1 MELIEFKNRVYY
13 DRGYVVNLLMLLPQK
28 KCNMKKILSFLFLGF
43 ILISISSC
51 EGMFGAFVDKDEDED
66 ETSTSIRVYNPYPD
80 LEFIEAG
87 AFGDSSTG
95 RVHFEFVVENKDYDL
110 RYYFGYA
117 TAYTDEAKTHEAGY
131 VGWVDLPKRTPV
143 TVSYSGDYCHFS
155 RVSDTAT
162 KFKTIKI
169 YIQSDGGN
177 SEELKFTNVP
187 IYWD

>member
-1 MELIEFKNRVYY
+1 
-13 DRGYVVNLLMLLPQK
+13 MLLPQK
-28 KCNMKKILSFLFLGF
+28 KYNMKKLLNLFFLGF

-51 EGMFGAFVDKDEDED
+51 EGMFGAFVDKDTDED
-66 ETSTSIRVYNPYPD
+66 DDDASTSIRVYNPYPD

-110 RYYFGYA
+110 KYYFGKA

-131 VGWVDLPKRTPV
+131 IGWVDLPKRTPV
-143 TVSYSGDYCHFS
+143 TISYSSEYAHFS

-169 YIQSDGGN
+169 YVQSEGGN

-187 IYWD
+187 IHWY

>member
-1 MELIEFKNRVYY
+1 
-13 DRGYVVNLLMLLPQK
+13 
-28 KCNMKKILSFLFLGF
+28 MKKLFILLFLGF
-43 ILISISSC
+43 ILISVSSC
-51 EGMFGAFVDKDEDED
+51 EGMFGALGDRNDSEEDD
-66 ETSTSIRVYNPYPD
+66 YSSTSIRVINPFSD

-110 RYYFGYA
+110 RYYFGKA
-117 TAYTDEAKTHEAGY
+117 TAYTDEAKSHESGY

-143 TVSYSGDYCHFS
+143 TISYSGDYCHFS

-169 YIQSDGGN
+169 YVQPEGGN

-187 IYWD
+187 IHWY